1 MRVQGDR
8 NFMNPVEIVMPV
20 RTALGDSEWT
30 RIMSEV
36 RLYER
41 YEGDLNVWS
50 DYNKPDN
57 LDYEPTKIQL
67 DYPQKIVNMIAAWQ
81 FEKEPKVTVP
91 PDVID
96 DPALM
101 IQSGYEPSEEQQAEN
116 SRAKAKERLL
126 TWVWDDNRMH
136 EKLLAAAKDRAI
148 SKTGVYARIHY
159 DKRRGEF
166 KIIWHPS
173 TEVIAKYSDWDI
185 DQLEEIHFIAWLD
198 EEQTKMWKLSY
209 YLVWH
214 EEAGEYDCEI
224 EEAVYNGDLE
234 KQEDRVERSS
244 MGIDFIPVVPV
255 PTEKL
260 SKRTTGYSELE
271 KTIKLSDEI
280 DKKMSD
286 YSDALRFEMFAI
298 TLLTNVDEDPKNPLQ
313 VAPGAKWDLGDGAED
328 AGEPSAKKLES
339 GFRFKE
345 TIEAYLDRLQKRLH
359 EKAEVPMV
367 NTADMNTGGINDMA
381 VQLLFSNIIS
391 KTQRSW
397 VIWQSRLQTLNEYI
411 LRYMKA
417 RKDDSKF
424 KYDKEMLAKVDNYY
438 ASKIIFGLPLP
449 QDQKALIEQLGDE
462 ISNEIESIKGAIT
475 RSGKENAEQ
484 KFMEIMQERML
495 KRQSQDPYNEK

>member
-1 MRVQGDR
+1 
-8 NFMNPVEIVMPV
+8 
-20 RTALGDSEWT
+20 
-30 RIMSEV
+30 
-36 RLYER
+36 
-41 YEGDLNVWS
+41 
-50 DYNKPDN
+50 
-57 LDYEPTKIQL
+57 
-67 DYPQKIVNMIAAWQ
+67 
-81 FEKEPKVTVP
+81 
-91 PDVID
+91 
-96 DPALM
+96 
-101 IQSGYEPSEEQQAEN
+101 
-116 SRAKAKERLL
+116 
-126 TWVWDDNRMH
+126 
-136 EKLLAAAKDRAI
+136 
-148 SKTGVYARIHY
+148 
-159 DKRRGEF
+159 
-166 KIIWHPS
+166 
-173 TEVIAKYSDWDI
+173 
-185 DQLEEIHFIAWLD
+185 
-198 EEQTKMWKLSY
+198 
-209 YLVWH
+209 
-214 EEAGEYDCEI
+214 
-224 EEAVYNGDLE
+224 
-234 KQEDRVERSS
+234 

-417 RKDDSKF
+417 RQDDPKF

>member
-1 MRVQGDR
+1 
-8 NFMNPVEIVMPV
+8 MNPVEIVMPV

-30 RIMSEV
+30 RMMAEV

-41 YEGDLNVWS
+41 YDGDLNVWS
-50 DYNKPDN
+50 DYKKPDN

-101 IQSGYEPSEEQQAEN
+101 IQSGYEPSEEQQTEN

-173 TEVIAKYSDWDI
+173 TEVIAKYNEWDI

-214 EEAGEYDCEI
+214 EEAGVYDCEI

-417 RKDDSKF
+417 RQDDPKF

-438 ASKIIFGLPLP
+438 VSKIIFGLPLP